1 MKKVSDTDKL
11 TDKNIIDRVTPYQI
25 VHILILFWAATLI
38 LYGCG
43 TANKSGSC
51 PVKYALQKVSG
62 EKTFNDPFSYCKCA
76 GTIDAPDKR
85 YKGEK
90 VPDSLIS
97 DIKKK
102 MGLVDDF
109 TPDYIRDTT
118 TWRCMDG
125 KVFICMTGA
134 NLPCLE
140 KADTSRIPG
149 EAMNDFCKANPDLD
163 YIPAVVTGRSTVY
176 EWRCSGTK
184 PVVVKQV
191 SIPDKLG
198 YHSDIWFELGAD

>member
-1 MKKVSDTDKL
+1 MENASDTDNL
-11 TDKNIIDRVTPYQI
+11 TDTNIIDRVIHDQI
-25 VHILILFWAATLI
+25 VHILIIFGVVILM

-43 TANKSGSC
+43 TANRNGSC

-76 GTIDAPDKR
+76 GTIDTPDKK
-85 YKGEK
+85 YQGERI
-90 VPDSLIS
+90 PESMIS
-97 DIKKK
+97 SIKKK
-102 MGLVDDF
+102 MGLTDDV
-109 TPDYIRDTT
+109 TTDYIRDTT

-125 KVFICMTGA
+125 KVLICMTGA

-140 KADTSRIPG
+140 KADTRRIPT
-149 EAMNDFCKANPDLD
+149 EAMNDFCKANPDLE

-191 SIPDKLG
+191 SIPDKQG
-198 YHSDIWFELGAD
+198 YRSDIWFELGAD

>member
-1 MKKVSDTDKL
+1 MKNASDSDNL
-11 TDKNIIDRVTPYQI
+11 TDTIIVDRIIPCQI
-25 VHILILFWAATLI
+25 VHIFIIFVAVI
-38 LYGCG
+38 FMLYGCG
-43 TANKSGSC
+43 TTNSNGSC

-62 EKTFNDPFSYCKCA
+62 EKAFNDPFSYCKCA
-76 GTIDAPDKR
+76 GTIDVPDNR

-90 VPDSLIS
+90 LPDSLIP

-102 MGLVDDF
+102 MDLADDV

-140 KADTSRIPG
+140 KADTSRKPD

-163 YIPAVVTGRSTVY
+163 YIPAAVTGRSTVY

-184 PVVVKQV
+184 PVTVKQV
-191 SIPDKLG
+191 SIPDKQG
-198 YHSDIWFELGAD
+198 YRSDIWFELGAD

>member
-11 TDKNIIDRVTPYQI
+11 TDKNIIDRVIPYQI
-25 VHILILFWAATLI
+25 VHILIVFGAAILM

-43 TANKSGSC
+43 TTNSSGSC

-62 EKTFNDPFSYCKCA
+62 EKAFNDPFSYCKCA

-97 DIKKK
+97 DIKIK
-102 MGLVDDF
+102 MGLAGDV
-109 TPDYIRDTT
+109 TPDYIRNTT

-140 KADTSRIPG
+140 KADTRRIPT

-163 YIPAVVTGRSTVY
+163 YIPAAATGRSTVY

-191 SIPDKLG
+191 SIPDKQG
-198 YHSDIWFELGAD
+198 YRSDIWFELGAD